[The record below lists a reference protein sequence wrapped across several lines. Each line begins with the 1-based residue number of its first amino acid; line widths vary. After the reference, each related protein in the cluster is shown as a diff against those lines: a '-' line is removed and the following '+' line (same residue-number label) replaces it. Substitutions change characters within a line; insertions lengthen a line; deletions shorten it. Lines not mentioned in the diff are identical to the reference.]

1 MEQALMSDIRESLKN
16 AISSATDALEMYNF
30 NQGFEAAIN
39 ALDELSNYYYNN
51 GNKTRGEELR
61 WAVKELLGENDA
73 D

>member
-1 MEQALMSDIRESLKN
+1 MSDVRESLKN
-16 AISSATDALEMYNF
+16 AISSATDALEMLNF
-30 NQGFEAAIN
+30 NQGFEAAVN